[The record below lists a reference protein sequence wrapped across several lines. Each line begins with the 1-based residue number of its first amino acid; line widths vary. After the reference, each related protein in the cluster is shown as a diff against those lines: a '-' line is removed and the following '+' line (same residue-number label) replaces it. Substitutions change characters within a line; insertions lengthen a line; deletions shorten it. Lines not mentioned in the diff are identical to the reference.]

1 MTGSAPAVP
10 PGAPL
15 PTTATPGGSPPAA
28 APTGRHP
35 WLSVLWSAART
46 PRGAA
51 GLTMALLV
59 VLVAVIGPVVS
70 PHSPNAL
77 VTLTFAKPSSQ
88 FPLGGDFLG
97 RDVLSRVL
105 NGGWLL
111 LLMAAAA
118 TAIGI
123 VVGAAAGISAAYL
136 RGARDGIIMRTV
148 DVILAFPQLV
158 FALLLLSLLGPKLWL
173 IVLAVGLS
181 HAPAVARVIRSATL
195 DIAERDYV
203 KVAELQAMR
212 PAKVMTKEILP
223 NLISPLMVE
232 AGLRLTYSIVII
244 AGLAFLGFGQPPPAA
259 NWGTM
264 INENRIGLQLNPW
277 AVIVP
282 AALIAL
288 LTIGTNTFTDAVARV
303 TIGVDRRPEEA
314 ALLDD
319 LGPEQA

>member
-1 MTGSAPAVP
+1 MTGTAPAVT
-10 PGAPL
+10 PGA
-15 PTTATPGGSPPAA
+15 APPAVRI
-28 APTGRHP
+28 GRHP

-51 GLTMALLV
+51 GLTMAFLV
-59 VLVAVIGPVVS
+59 VLVAVIGPAVC
-70 PHSPNAL
+70 PHSPNDL
-77 VTLTFAKPSSQ
+77 VTLPFAKPSRQ
-88 FPLGGDFLG
+88 FPLGGDVLG

-105 NGGWLL
+105 NGGWLP
-111 LLMAAAA
+111 LLMALAA
-118 TAIGI
+118 TAFGI
-123 VVGAAAGISAAYL
+123 VTGAAAGLAAAYL
-136 RGARDGIIMRTV
+136 HGAPDGIIMRTV

-181 HAPAVARVIRSATL
+181 HAPAVARVIRSAAL

-203 KVAELQAMR
+203 KVAELQGMQ
-212 PAKVMTKEILP
+212 PVKVMAKEILP

-259 NWGTM
+259 DWGTM

-277 AVIVP
+277 AVIAP
-282 AALIAL
+282 AVLIAL

-303 TIGVDRRPEEA
+303 TIGVDRRPVEG

-319 LGPEQA
+319 LGPGQA